1 MKKENNGLFGD
12 NKSSLSIKE
21 LLLAYLRQWPVF
33 IIIIGVF
40 LIAAF
45 LFIKYAIP
53 KYAATTSFLIIGK
66 ESGNPNTFDLIENAL
81 NVKKDVNVNN
91 EMLLIGAQDLMQRT
105 VAKNNFN
112 ISYFRTGH
120 FQNIDIYTDAPF
132 IFSITQIADNNKSYL
147 FYIENLT
154 ALGGTIL
161 YDLKDEKVHNFRW
174 NEPVIIAGNRIILN
188 PKLNSPFNTG
198 SYKIQWQPVVDAA
211 AAFSKELIIKS
222 YDSKTSVVQLI
233 IKTDNSKKSKDVLN
247 AVFAEFNRSDIED
260 RNNFSDSTVQFI
272 DNRLLAISN
281 DLNGVEGN
289 LESYQGSRSLVDIKG
304 QSNQSLENLNTVS
317 KSIKDV
323 AVQQDVTAMIV
334 QYFNNPKNDL
344 KLVPSSL
351 GLADATLESLITQ
364 YNTLQ
369 LKRERDAPSVA
380 ANSTVMVDLN
390 TQITSL
396 KGSIVESLNN
406 INSNLQLQQQKL
418 SRQNNQYKSFLAGV
432 PHNERV
438 LLEIKR
444 RQSITEGLYL
454 YLLQKREE
462 AAISTTSSKIA
473 HYKQIDSATSYGQP
487 EPVSSNIILYT
498 VLLGL
503 STAFGFIFLRKI
515 LQDKI
520 AAVNDITKHSSIQI
534 AGKINHITNIE
545 PSAIAIAE
553 SSIYGEQF
561 RTIRTNISA
570 SLSNLN
576 KKVILI
582 TSADRDD
589 GKSFIALNLAMVYAI
604 PGKKVCLLEFNL
616 RQPSIAGFLQKDAST
631 GLTNYL
637 SGSQNNIEVISTTVA
652 GIAGLDL
659 YLCGPL
665 PANAGDLLISE
676 KMTHLFAYLKAH
688 YDYIIIDTPAISEIS
703 DAQILGAYSDVTLLI
718 VRYKKTLI
726 KQIDFINELA
736 DKKLYPNIC
745 IVLND
750 VKLTTGDEKN
760 SKNGL
765 GASIFN

>member
-1 MKKENNGLFGD
+1 MSKENNGLFGD

-21 LLLAYLRQWPVF
+21 LLLEYLRQWPLF
-33 IIIIGVF
+33 LIIISVF

-45 LFIKYAIP
+45 LFIKYSVP

-91 EMLLIGAQDLMQRT
+91 EMLLIGAQNLMQRT

-112 ISYFRTGH
+112 ISYFSTGH
-120 FQNIDIYTDAPF
+120 FQNIDIYTDVPF
-132 IFSITQIADNNKSYL
+132 IFSITQITDKNKSHQ

-161 YDLKDEKVHNFRW
+161 YDSKDEKIQKFRW
-174 NEPVIIAGNRIILN
+174 NEPIILAGNRIVLS
-188 PKLNSPFNTG
+188 PKINSPSNTG

-211 AAFSKELIIKS
+211 AGFSKELIIKS

-247 AVFAEFNRSDIED
+247 AVFTEFNRSDIED

-289 LESYQGSRSLVDIKG
+289 LESYQDSRSLVDIKG

-369 LKRERDAPSVA
+369 LKREREAPSVA

-390 TQITSL
+390 TQIASL

-438 LLEIKR
+438 LLTIKR

-473 HYKQIDSATSYGQP
+473 HYKQIDSATNYGQP

-520 AAVNDITKHSSIQI
+520 SSFNDITKHSSIQI
-534 AGKINHITNIE
+534 AGKINHITNIGT
-545 PSAIAIAE
+545 SAIAIAE

-570 SLSNLN
+570 SLSNSA

-582 TSADRDD
+582 TSTDRDA

-637 SGSQNNIEVISTTVA
+637 SGFQNNIEAISTTVT
-652 GIAGLDL
+652 GITGLHV

-665 PANAGDLLISE
+665 PANAGDLLIGE
-676 KMTHLFAYLKAH
+676 RMQHLFAYLKAN

-726 KQIDFINELA
+726 KQIDFINDLA
-736 DKKLYPNIC
+736 DKKIFADIS

-750 VKLTTGDEKN
+750 VKMTAENK
-760 SKNGL
+760 KK
-765 GASIFN
+765 